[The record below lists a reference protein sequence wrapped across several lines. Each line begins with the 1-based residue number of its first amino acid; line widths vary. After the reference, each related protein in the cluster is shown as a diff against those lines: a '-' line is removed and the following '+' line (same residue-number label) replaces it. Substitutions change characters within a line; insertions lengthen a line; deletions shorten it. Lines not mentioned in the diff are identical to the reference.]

1 MQMRQLYKGPDTKV
15 FFDTQNKR
23 VIKENDNLQVDNLKH
38 YMEFQENTPYVV
50 KVLEII
56 DDKTFAME
64 YIDDI
69 VSMVHPFLSFHTL
82 EKLAD
87 HVNTD
92 ITQDDIL
99 LRQLKKKDLIEL
111 ISSINSV
118 WTQALQFSKKL
129 PGEMMWTNGDFKLS
143 NIAVVRNTDSSL
155 CYKVLDPDSWEVLP
169 GYSSIETY
177 YQCQFQLAFMT
188 QALINRIFK

>member
-23 VIKENDNLQVDNLKH
+23 VIKENDYLKVDNLKH

-111 ISSINSV
+111 ISSLNSV